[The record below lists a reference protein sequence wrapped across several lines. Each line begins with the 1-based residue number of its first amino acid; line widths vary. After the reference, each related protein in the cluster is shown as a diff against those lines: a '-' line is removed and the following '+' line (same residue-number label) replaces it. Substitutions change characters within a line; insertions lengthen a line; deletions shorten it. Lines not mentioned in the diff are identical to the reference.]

1 LRQCRRISRS
11 AFKIGVPFISTKL
24 LDRLP
29 DFLPT
34 ALILIWPAATRP
46 SCEHTER

>member
-1 LRQCRRISRS
+1 
-11 AFKIGVPFISTKL
+11 L

-34 ALILIWPAATRP
+34 ALILIWPQRPARPVSIRSVRRLCIVVAVRSATA
-46 SCEHTER
+46 